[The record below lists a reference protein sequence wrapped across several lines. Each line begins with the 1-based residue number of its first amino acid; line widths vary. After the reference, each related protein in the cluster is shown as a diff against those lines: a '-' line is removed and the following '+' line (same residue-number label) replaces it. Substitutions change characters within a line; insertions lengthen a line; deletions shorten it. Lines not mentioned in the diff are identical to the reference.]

1 MNKKER
7 PHIPN
12 LIQSGTND
20 IESFQNKTLR
30 PIIKMQHDL
39 LIVSFQ
45 NYLQK
50 RKIDFSNLS
59 EDQKL
64 QRIESIFLKD
74 INYKNISLGYTV
86 GHFSIEEFEFYSMN
100 SSEMNKRI
108 IKIVQ
113 KRIQDSLSELI

>member
-12 LIQSGTND
+12 LIQSGTNE

-30 PIIKMQHDL
+30 PIIKMLHNL
-39 LIVSFQ
+39 LIASFQ

-59 EDQKL
+59 EDQKR
-64 QRIESIFLKD
+64 QKIESVFSKD
-74 INYKNISLGYTV
+74 INYRNISLGHII
-86 GHFSIEEFEFYSMN
+86 GHFSLEEFEFYSMN
-100 SSEMNKRI
+100 SSEMNKRVMKI
-108 IKIVQ
+108 IQ
-113 KRIQDSLSELI
+113 KRIQDSLLELI